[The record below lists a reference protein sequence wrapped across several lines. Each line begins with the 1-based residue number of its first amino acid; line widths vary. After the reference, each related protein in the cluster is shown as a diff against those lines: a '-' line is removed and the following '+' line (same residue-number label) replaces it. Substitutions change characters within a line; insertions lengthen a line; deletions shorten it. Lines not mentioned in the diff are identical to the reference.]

1 MPPNATPRLRF
12 REMSPDDLDEMADLL
27 GDPQVME
34 YYPRPKDREE
44 TATWIN
50 WNQRNYAQYGHGLWI
65 IETHDGE
72 FIGDCGL
79 TWQTVN
85 EAAALEVGFHVK
97 ASAQNLGFAAEA
109 ATACRDFASSHALA
123 SRLVAIIHHD
133 NRPSQRVAAKIGMH
147 RDRTLTHS
155 SPIHLVYAMD
165 L

>member
-27 GDPQVME
+27 GDPRVME

-44 TATWIN
+44 AAGWIN
-50 WNQRNYAQYGHGLWI
+50 WNQRNYAEYGHGLWV

-79 TWQTVN
+79 TWQKVN

-109 ATACRDFASSHALA
+109 APPAVISPVHMRWRPDWSRSSTTTIDPPNA
-123 SRLVAIIHHD
+123 
-133 NRPSQRVAAKIGMH
+133 
-147 RDRTLTHS
+147 
-155 SPIHLVYAMD
+155 
-165 L
+165 